1 MSQSLDWL
9 ATVRG
14 KLGYVWGQSLWYVTG
29 GAAWEGVEYSGQF
42 TFVTGAT
49 ENTANPINKTNTG
62 WVAGGGVEYMATPH
76 VLVRLEYLYYG
87 FPSFSATVPR
97 IPSAGTCGTVGP
109 LSATYSW
116 TNNNVQT
123 VRAAVSYKF

>member
-1 MSQSLDWL
+1 MQWRLFNP
-9 ATVRG
+9 RG
-14 KLGYVWGQSLWYVTG
+14 LWYATG
-29 GAAWEGVEYSGQF
+29 GAAWEAVELAGQF
-42 TFVTGAT
+42 TYLSGGR
-49 ENTANPINKTNTG
+49 ENTAVPINKTNSG

-87 FPSFSATVPR
+87 FNGFTATASCVAC
-97 IPSAGTCGTVGP
+97 IGAGPFAAV
-109 LSATYSW
+109 YNW